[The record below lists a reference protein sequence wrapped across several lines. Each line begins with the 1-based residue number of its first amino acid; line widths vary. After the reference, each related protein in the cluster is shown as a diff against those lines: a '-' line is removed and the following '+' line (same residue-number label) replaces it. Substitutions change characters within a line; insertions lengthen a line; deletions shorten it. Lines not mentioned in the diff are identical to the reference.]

1 MDSTLGSSAPALAL
15 LGPILVLWLSALIL
29 YVLDHFVRLEDR
41 GIAEAGA
48 LLISL
53 GFLIAVRL
61 QVDRPLYLGPAV
73 SASSER
79 VPPFLIAGDTT
90 WVLAL
95 ILLGGAWIASLAS
108 LGQPSA
114 RGRSG
119 RLAVLGAGLGFFFA
133 GDWATLAMSWVLV
146 DVCLLYTLV
155 QEQAESQEEP
165 EAGAAEGAGEPG
177 ASETVLPRGARGTL
191 GWTAVLSLGGAM
203 ALGLV
208 ILLWRHVGGG
218 TWVDP
223 YTVFGQVRSA
233 PLDSGPATNLKPY
246 LASLGVMVVLL
257 RLMPFPLPSWHTH
270 ALEVGPGRRAE
281 RTPPL
286 AQVVR
291 LAIPTLLG
299 AYLWTRLAQWGIVE
313 QSSLVRTVLPWW
325 AGLIMLAAG
334 TKAWAATDPGQ
345 LVACANDYVL
355 GFMLLGMGLNL
366 PVVWQLFIGVCV
378 VLTAS
383 TLFVGWTQTHYLNP
397 FEPRSYWL
405 ALPAAWALLSLG
417 GIPFTAGFPARAGI
431 YKALFAGERWPLL
444 LLILAGETAFL
455 GALLR
460 ILFDVERVTRREGT
474 QVPVEQQEDRGDV
487 EQAEPL
493 AEQAQAPGTQGAA
506 WQREVRLGAGIA
518 LSLGVLI
525 LGTFRVLPIP
535 GLGFWLTLPTLT
547 IWAAWL
553 LPLVG
558 AAALYRSQD
567 AILPAL
573 EAWWPVIRRVFR
585 LDWLYKAAQTV
596 LGYTGVIFWGGT
608 QVIEGAGYMA
618 WALLVCLVILL
629 FILRG

>member
-1 MDSTLGSSAPALAL
+1 MDVHLGSSAPALIL
-15 LGPILVLWLSALIL
+15 LGPILVLWFSALIL
-29 YVLDHFVRLEDR
+29 HLLDYFVKLEDR

-61 QVDRPLYLGPAV
+61 QVGRPLYLGPAV

-79 VPPFLIAGDTT
+79 VPPFLIAGNTT

-108 LGQPSA
+108 LGQPAA

-133 GDWATLAMSWVLV
+133 GDWATLAMFWVLV

-155 QEQAESQEEP
+155 QEQARSLEEP
-165 EAGAAEGAGEPG
+165 EAGAEGGGEPS
-177 ASETVLPRGARGTL
+177 ASETVPAGGARGTL

-208 ILLWRHVGGG
+208 ILLWRHAGGG

-223 YTVFGQVRSA
+223 YSVFGQVRSA
-233 PLDSGPATNLKPY
+233 PLDSGLATNLKPY
-246 LASLGVMVVLL
+246 LATLGVLVVLL
-257 RLMPFPLPSWHTH
+257 RLMPFPLPSWHAH
-270 ALEVGPGRRAE
+270 AREAGPGRLAE

-313 QSSLVRTVLPWW
+313 QSSLVRMVLPWW
-325 AGLIMLAAG
+325 AGLIMLVAG
-334 TKAWAATDPGQ
+334 TKAWSAAEPGQ

-378 VLTAS
+378 VLTAC

-397 FEPRSYWL
+397 FEPHSYWL

-417 GIPFTAGFPARAGI
+417 GIPLTAGFPARVGI

-444 LLILAGETAFL
+444 LLILAGEAAFL

-460 ILFDVERVTRREGT
+460 ILFDVERVTRREGD
-474 QVPVEQQEDRGDV
+474 QVPEEQQEDQEDL
-487 EQAEPL
+487 EEAEPL
-493 AEQAQAPGTQGAA
+493 TEQAQAPRTQGAA

-525 LGTFRVLPIP
+525 LGTFPVLPIP
-535 GLGFWLTLPTLT
+535 GLGFWLTLPTLA

-567 AILPAL
+567 AILPVL
-573 EAWWPVIRRVFR
+573 EAWWPVIRRIFR
-585 LDWLYKAAQTV
+585 LDRLYKAVQTA
-596 LGYTGVIFWGGT
+596 LGYVGVMFWGGT
-608 QVIEGAGYMA
+608 QVVEGAGYMA